1 MKPSHHKCLW
11 FGTVSISVLIYVWY
25 NCSGTFLKVITEI
38 NESEIWTAHS
48 KCCIWSHKLSTQIL
62 INLSSSKL
70 IRLFCYNTNDVSHVI
85 LLLLTFRQK
94 TRSSSLFAFRSQEVN
109 ICRIDSM
116 TWSQNGCNPSDLPYT
131 RQIAYLICWEQFG
144 HIFTMTSRDLDL
156 KGYLS
161 SKMYSYIH
169 VLSWQVIWWFCF
181 TGNCVW
187 QVVLFHGTWSAL

>member
-1 MKPSHHKCLW
+1 
-11 FGTVSISVLIYVWY
+11 
-25 NCSGTFLKVITEI
+25 
-38 NESEIWTAHS
+38 
-48 KCCIWSHKLSTQIL
+48 
-62 INLSSSKL
+62 
-70 IRLFCYNTNDVSHVI
+70 
-85 LLLLTFRQK
+85 
-94 TRSSSLFAFRSQEVN
+94 
-109 ICRIDSM
+109 M
-116 TWSQNGCNPSDLPYT
+116 TWSLNGCNPSDLPYT

-187 QVVLFHGTWSAL
+187 QVVLFHGTWSVLQWNVAVHYTVMCILLEDDPYVTTVFSQEVDLVFRWSRIKGGLTIQVFSWYRWSYLISFVWYDNIGFVWYFWCEVLTN